1 MKNSLYEDDEEDDAE
16 ENSLNNN
23 TEPAH
28 SVAVTK

>member
-23 TEPAH
+23 PEPAQ